1 MSRGKKDAQRLYPNH
16 GFRCKIGG
24 QSCTPSFD
32 RNREGSNLLK
42 MMDLL
47 RRPFGRGKPKDPAK
61 DAKADLGDVR
71 IAACALFLEMARVD
85 GEFSDVE
92 RSRILAILKNEYQLS
107 DGDALALI
115 QATDQELEQ
124 SIDLWQFTKRINQR
138 HSDEE
143 KISIIRMLWKIVYED
158 GTLDKHERY
167 LVHKLSGLLH
177 LSHEELIDA
186 KLRVIREVNASA
198 E

>member
-1 MSRGKKDAQRLYPNH
+1 M
-16 GFRCKIGG
+16 
-24 QSCTPSFD
+24 
-32 RNREGSNLLK
+32 K
-42 MMDLL
+42 MMERL
-47 RRPFGRGKPKDPAK
+47 RKPFGRAKPKDRAK
-61 DAKADLGDVR
+61 DTRADLGDVR

-92 RSRILAILKNEYQLS
+92 RSRVLAILKNEYHLS
-107 DGDALALI
+107 DGDALQI
-115 QATDQELEQ
+115 IEATDQELEQ

-143 KISIIRMLWKIVYED
+143 KINIIEMLWKIVYAD
-158 GTLDKHERY
+158 GTMDKHERY
-167 LVHKLSGLLH
+167 LVHKLSGLLR

-186 KLRVIREVNASA
+186 KVRVIRESSAST

>member
-1 MSRGKKDAQRLYPNH
+1 
-16 GFRCKIGG
+16 
-24 QSCTPSFD
+24 
-32 RNREGSNLLK
+32 LK

-47 RRPFGRGKPKDPAK
+47 RRPFGRGRPKNPGE

-85 GEFSDVE
+85 GEFNDVE
-92 RSRILAILKNEYQLS
+92 RDRVLAILKNEYHLS
-107 DGDALALI
+107 DEDALALI

-143 KISIIRMLWKIVYED
+143 KISIIQLLWKIVYAD

-167 LVHKLSGLLH
+167 LVHKLSGLLR
-177 LSHEELIDA
+177 LSHKELIDA
-186 KLRVIREVNASA
+186 KVRAIREADASA

>member
-1 MSRGKKDAQRLYPNH
+1 MPRGKKDAQRLYPNH

-47 RRPFGRGKPKDPAK
+47 RRPFGRGKPKDPAR

-71 IAACALFLEMARVD
+71 IAVCALFLEMARVD
-85 GEFSDVE
+85 GEFSDEE

-138 HSDEE
+138 YSDEE
-143 KISIIRMLWKIVYED
+143 KINIIEMLWKIVYAD
-158 GTLDKHERY
+158 GTMDKHERY
-167 LVHKLSGLLH
+167 LVHKLSGLLR

-186 KLRVIREVNASA
+186 KLRVIRESNASA

>member
-1 MSRGKKDAQRLYPNH
+1 MSGGNKDARHLYPNH

-24 QSCTPSFD
+24 QSCTPSLN
-32 RNREGSNLLK
+32 RNREGSNILK

-47 RRPFGRGKPKDPAK
+47 RRPFGRGNPKDPEK

-85 GEFSDVE
+85 GEFSDAE

-124 SIDLWQFTKRINQR
+124 SIDLWQFTKQINQR

-143 KISIIRMLWKIVYED
+143 KISIIQMLWKIVYAD
-158 GTLDKHERY
+158 GTLDK
-167 LVHKLSGLLH
+167 
-177 LSHEELIDA
+177 
-186 KLRVIREVNASA
+186 EVNASA

>member
-1 MSRGKKDAQRLYPNH
+1 M
-16 GFRCKIGG
+16 
-24 QSCTPSFD
+24 
-32 RNREGSNLLK
+32 K
-42 MMDLL
+42 MMKLL
-47 RRPFGRGKPKDPAK
+47 RRPFGRTKPNDPAK

-71 IAACALFLEMARVD
+71 IAACALFLEIARID

-92 RSRILAILKNEYQLS
+92 RSRVLAILKNEYHLS

-124 SIDLWQFTKRINQR
+124 SIDLWRFTKRINQR
-138 HSDEE
+138 YSDEE
-143 KISIIRMLWKIVYED
+143 KINIIEMLWKIVYAD
-158 GTLDKHERY
+158 GTMDKHERY
-167 LVHKLSGLLH
+167 LVHKLSGLLR

-186 KLRVIREVNASA
+186 KLRVIRESNASA

>member
-1 MSRGKKDAQRLYPNH
+1 MSKGEKYAQRLYPDL
-16 GFRCKIGG
+16 GFRCKIRG

-32 RNREGSNLLK
+32 SNREGSKLLK

-47 RRPFGRGKPKDPAK
+47 RRPFGRGRPKDRVQ
-61 DAKADLGDVR
+61 DAKADPGDVR

-85 GEFSDVE
+85 GEFSDAE
-92 RSRILAILKNEYQLS
+92 RSRILAILKNEYDLS
-107 DGDALALI
+107 HGDALALM
-115 QATDQELEQ
+115 QAANQELEQ

-138 HSDEE
+138 YSDEE
-143 KISIIRMLWKIVYED
+143 KISIVQMLWKIVYAD

-167 LVHKLSGLLH
+167 LVHKLAGLLR
-177 LSHEELIDA
+177 LSHEELIDE